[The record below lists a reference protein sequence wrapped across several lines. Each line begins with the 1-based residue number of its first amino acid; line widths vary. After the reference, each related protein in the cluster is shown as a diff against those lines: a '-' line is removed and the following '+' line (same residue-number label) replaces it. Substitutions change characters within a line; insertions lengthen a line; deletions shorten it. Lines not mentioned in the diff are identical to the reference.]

1 MAVNYQSAKPYFYG
15 TGRRKKSVARVRL
28 VPGSGVITING
39 RDIDDYF
46 GLETL
51 KLIVNQPFAVTNTAG
66 KFDIICRV
74 NGGGFSG
81 QAGAI
86 RHGVARAL
94 LVADEAYRPELKKSG
109 LLTRDPRMKERKKYG
124 LKAARRAPQFSKR

>member
-15 TGRRKKSVARVRL
+15 TGRRKSSVARVR
-28 VPGSGVITING
+28 VMAGTGNITING
-39 RDIDDYF
+39 KNIDEYF

-51 KLIVNQPFAVTNTAG
+51 KLIVNQPFGVTETMG
-66 KFDIICRV
+66 KFNIVANV

-94 LVADEAYRPELKKSG
+94 LSADETYKPLLKKAG

-124 LKAARRAPQFSKR
+124 LKGARRAPQFSKR

>member
-1 MAVNYQSAKPYFYG
+1 MYTSAKPYFYG
-15 TGRRKKSVARVRL
+15 TGRRKKSIARVR
-28 VPGSGVITING
+28 VYPGTGSIVING
-39 RDIDDYF
+39 RGIDEYF

-51 KLIVNQPFAVTNTAG
+51 KLIVNQPFSVTDTIG
-66 KFDIICRV
+66 KFDIVANVR
-74 NGGGFSG
+74 GGGFSG

-94 LVADEAYRPELKKSG
+94 ITADETYKPLLKKAG